1 MPNELE
7 MEDVV
12 PFDFF
17 GAWAASGTS
26 GAGGSASRWPSTAK

>member
-12 PFDFF
+12 PFDFW
-17 GAWAASGTS
+17 AWAASGTS
-26 GAGGSASRWPSTAK
+26 GAGGSASRWASTAK